1 MLCYTA
7 LCCIVQ
13 QCNGCAV
20 VDRPRP
26 NAEVVRMLLQA
37 YPSAASLRDTTANLP
52 LNIALDHGAITSI
65 EIVQML
71 IDSYPSSIT
80 ELNSSGR
87 MPLHSVL
94 TSPNPDVGVARY
106 LARQYPPAITLESQE
121 GTVCCT
127 ILWNCYAIGI

>member
-1 MLCYTA
+1 M
-7 LCCIVQ
+7 IMMV
-13 QCNGCAV
+13 CA

-26 NAEVVRMLLQA
+26 NSEVVRLLLQA
-37 YPSAASLRDTTANLP
+37 YPVAASLRDTTANLP

-71 IDSYPSSIT
+71 IDSYPNSIT

-94 TSPNPDVGVARY
+94 YSPNPDVGVARY
-106 LARQYPPAITLESQE
+106 LACQYPPAITMESKE
-121 GTVCCT
+121 GRCVLSIT
-127 ILWNCYAIGI
+127 IE